1 MRLNILL
8 KLKISHC
15 LSRFL
20 AYLEIFHTVVTN
32 DAAPKSVVKVKSQRL
47 FVLAKDS
54 LYNTRH
60 LKSQLR
66 YSLDI

>member
-1 MRLNILL
+1 MFGVCE
-8 KLKISHC
+8 KLFG
-15 LSRFL
+15 R
-20 AYLEIFHTVVTN
+20 IFKG
-32 DAAPKSVVKVKSQRL
+32 ACQEPKSVVKVKSQRL

-54 LYNTRH
+54 LYNIRH